1 MSAVP
6 NAHKK
11 GLSPAVRTPIRERG
25 RVKSGVKPGMP
36 FCCPIPPAPIV
47 NPRLEYRITQLSKSM
62 ANQNILNS
70 KIPSPYVS
78 LVIEGSM
85 LSGFNALSAAKLAVN
100 PKVTSAMVACLEVIE
115 NELFT
120 GRNTGKES
128 GTKPTQIKESRR
140 GRGKEDEYDRPMAWR

>member
-115 NELFT
+115 SELFIA
-120 GRNTGKES
+120 ES
-128 GTKPTQIKESRR
+128 THNEGGTKSTEIKDCWRR
-140 GRGKEDEYDRPMAWR
+140 DGNIREV